1 MESMKGFEG
10 QTEDVS
16 FDHRK
21 DKEPLGGGVLP
32 ALSQEPSLDEQ
43 RSGFCG
49 SAKPLERCQAPQS
62 WPPSRSVRLPGQP
75 STLPGC
81 PLPSSVTVLHP
92 SETRP
97 VPMPYLRASV
107 LRNMLDNKR
116 DTKEEQ
122 AEKIRAAFE
131 LFEEDGSRTISVRN
145 LPIAMRPL
153 GFRPDRKEVEQLK
166 AELDKEGSGKVHFSD
181 FLALMTKKMAERN
194 VEEEIQ
200 KAFPF
205 FDDEDTGT
213 ITLKSLK
220 RVASELGEKVSEEEL
235 QDMIDHADL
244 NGDGEVDPHELLSV
258 IKKARKV

>member
-1 MESMKGFEG
+1 
-10 QTEDVS
+10 
-16 FDHRK
+16 
-21 DKEPLGGGVLP
+21 
-32 ALSQEPSLDEQ
+32 
-43 RSGFCG
+43 
-49 SAKPLERCQAPQS
+49 
-62 WPPSRSVRLPGQP
+62 
-75 STLPGC
+75 
-81 PLPSSVTVLHP
+81 
-92 SETRP
+92 
-97 VPMPYLRASV
+97 MPYLRASV

-258 IKKARKV
+258 IKKARKNSMVRDYNYINSLVESAYVQVGEHNTRSVPERPTFLPPLHTCLRTSVTSSTPLPSSPRDICCLHSKAWALFSPGRQRKRE